1 MLNYE
6 EGSLTQILD
15 KSKKYKLI
23 IVKKR
28 RQKKTIK
35 CHVIKSG
42 FEFFNFI
49 DLTDISQLISLPLD
63 RKRAENKQ
71 INNFVLII

>member
-42 FEFFNFI
+42 F
-49 DLTDISQLISLPLD
+49 
-63 RKRAENKQ
+63 
-71 INNFVLII
+71 